1 MTVSLASYFV
11 NHERGPM
18 GVYLRPT
25 ALADALSALADPKHA
40 QGSEKVER
48 LAVLAGG
55 TDFYPA
61 QTART
66 AWLEATPRNILDIS
80 GIEALK
86 GIRETEAS
94 TKFGALMTW
103 AEIRDAALPPAF
115 DGLKLAAREIGG
127 QQVQNRGTVA
137 GNLCNASPAADGV
150 PPLLALD
157 ASVEIASMRGRRSVP
172 LAEFITGNRKTVL
185 AADELVIAVY
195 VPKLEP
201 GARSTFLK
209 LGARAYLVISIVSVA
224 AVVHVGDDGCI
235 AGARIAVGA
244 CSAVPQRLTQ
254 LEHDLSGVRAADAT
268 RVVAAKHMGALQPI
282 DDVRGSADYRRRA
295 AQVVVRRALM
305 QCSAIRSETA
315 A

>member
-1 MTVSLASYFV
+1 
-11 NHERGPM
+11 M
-18 GVYLRPT
+18 GLYLRPT
-25 ALADALSALADPKHA
+25 ALVDALSALADPKHA
-40 QGSEKVER
+40 QGAEKIEH
-48 LAVLAGG
+48 LTVLAGG

-80 GIEALK
+80 GIAALK
-86 GIRETEAS
+86 EIRETEAG
-94 TKFGALMTW
+94 TKLGALATW

-157 ASVEIASMRGRRSVP
+157 SSVEIASTRGRRSVP
-172 LAEFITGNRKTVL
+172 LSEFITGNRKTVL
-185 AADELVIAVY
+185 APDELVTAVH

-224 AVVHVGDDGCI
+224 AVVLVGEDDCV
-235 AGARIAVGA
+235 AEAAIAVGA
-244 CSAVPQRLTQ
+244 CSAVPLRLTR
-254 LEHDLSGVRAADAT
+254 LERDLMGVPAADAI
-268 RVVAAKHMGALQPI
+268 RVVAAKHVNALHPI
-282 DDVRGSADYRRRA
+282 DDVRGSADYRRHA
-295 AQVVVRRALM
+295 ALVVVRRALT
-305 QCSAIRSETA
+305 QCVATGSEA
-315 A
+315 AA